1 MNKTFLKILFYLI
14 PAIVIVASVFI
25 GSSTLFSKKEI
36 FEYIFSG
43 FQTSNQTLD
52 SIIFNIRI
60 PRILIT
66 FMIGGTLAMSGNSL
80 QATLKNPLVCPYILG
95 LSSGAEFGAAL
106 SLAYLT
112 IPIQISALVFGFIAV
127 LLTYI
132 ISMKKN
138 NVSTVT
144 IILAGV
150 VVSGIFTAL
159 LTIVQFFSDPF
170 KLQSIVSWT
179 MGNLHNSSWEKFKI
193 AFIPILVGTTIL
205 YFYKWKLNAIA
216 LGDEEAK
223 TSGINVKRDK
233 LIILFAV
240 TLATSSAVAISGV
253 IGLFGLI
260 IPHITR
266 MLVGVDN
273 RISMPFNF
281 LFGGSF
287 LLIIDDFSRSFFD
300 FEMPICVLTMLI
312 GAPFFIYL
320 MKKNNIGW
328 E

>member
-1 MNKTFLKILFYLI
+1 
-14 PAIVIVASVFI
+14 
-25 GSSTLFSKKEI
+25 
-36 FEYIFSG
+36 
-43 FQTSNQTLD
+43 
-52 SIIFNIRI
+52 
-60 PRILIT
+60 
-66 FMIGGTLAMSGNSL
+66 
-80 QATLKNPLVCPYILG
+80 
-95 LSSGAEFGAAL
+95 
-106 SLAYLT
+106 
-112 IPIQISALVFGFIAV
+112 
-127 LLTYI
+127 
-132 ISMKKN
+132 MKKN

-300 FEMPICVLTMLI
+300 FEMPIGVLTMLI